1 MFCPS
6 CGVAIAQPSRF
17 CQECGTRLAPPAAAH
32 TPALPAAEVRKIVTI
47 IFCDIVDS
55 TALGERVDPE
65 SVRRVVALYFDEM
78 RRVIE
83 RHGGVVEK
91 FIGDAIMAVFGI
103 PQLHEDD
110 AVRAARAAHEMSTTL
125 AELNEELEAG
135 WGVRIQNRT
144 GVNTGEVVTNLHAVN
159 EQMVTGDAVNVAA
172 RLEQHAKPG
181 QILLG
186 EATQR
191 LVRDCVTTVPVEP
204 LHAKGKSAPVAAWEL
219 QDIIADAPW
228 LRRHLDSPMVG
239 REVELAQ
246 LERLFDESLSGGC
259 RLATIVAPPGLGKSR
274 IVHEISARV
283 GDRARVTTG
292 RCLSYGDGA
301 TYWPLR
307 EIVRD
312 LAGLTHDSDQA
323 FAADAVARVMNGTPS
338 ADAEAVV
345 GALTGAVGLSDSIAP
360 TTEIAWAARRMFEVV
375 AEDRPLVVVFD
386 DIHWAEPAL
395 LDLIEH
401 VATLA
406 TTVRMLVICMAR
418 PELDEER
425 ADWAATVPGAVR
437 LTLAPLTGAGLDQ
450 LVDNLLDGADMPQA
464 VHDEIV
470 RTADGNP
477 LFVEELMRMF
487 VDDDLLVRS
496 EDGWRAVGVHEIAI
510 PPSVSAILDTRL
522 DRMGHGERA
531 LLHRAAVVGREFYRE
546 AVLHLT
552 DPDERADMDTHL
564 RSLVRKQLVRPIG
577 SGFAGADAY
586 AFSHLLA
593 RESAYSSISREERA
607 TLHERFA
614 GWLESTAAGGKAE
627 YAEII
632 AYHLEQ
638 SAHQFRRLG
647 RVDARSRAVSARA
660 GQWLS
665 STGERALARD
675 DVSAAANL
683 LERAIAVLSATDPE
697 RPAVLRNL
705 AQALA
710 HHGRF
715 EEADRFLT
723 EAIEGAE
730 TTGDRSVVELS
741 KLDLAFVRLQFNPD
755 DTLARLVQETDAAYV
770 RLTEAGNHEGL
781 AAVWR
786 LRAELHFMSCAYGAT
801 TAALEK
807 ALKHARLAD
816 DAHEEAAITIWLA
829 SCLALGPTPVVDAIE
844 TCGDLLKRARG
855 SRRVE
860 AAVHTVLGYL
870 HALDG
875 RAEEARHALAE
886 AGGRYDELGLTT
898 TRSQWSFYSGMAL
911 LAIGDVDA
919 AERDLR
925 QAHDHL
931 TALGERF
938 VLPTIDAYLARIL
951 VGRGQVTEA
960 RALTE
965 TSKRDAASDDVASQI
980 AWRATQARCLV
991 AVGDLAPA
999 LALAESALALAE
1011 GTDDLEL
1018 VAFAHAVLGEAR
1030 RADGDE
1036 AGAAVE
1042 SEAALSTYA
1051 AKGHRNPD
1059 VLTKMGEN

>member
-1 MFCPS
+1 
-6 CGVAIAQPSRF
+6 
-17 CQECGTRLAPPAAAH
+17 
-32 TPALPAAEVRKIVTI
+32 
-47 IFCDIVDS
+47 
-55 TALGERVDPE
+55 
-65 SVRRVVALYFDEM
+65 M

-172 RLEQHAKPG
+172 RLEQHARPG

-191 LVRDCVTTVPVEP
+191 LVRDCVLTEPVEP
-204 LHAKGKSAPVAAWEL
+204 LLAKGKSAPVPAWEL
-219 QDIIADAPW
+219 KDVIADAPR
-228 LRRHLDSPMVG
+228 LRRHPDSPMVG
-239 REVELAQ
+239 RERELAQ
-246 LERLFDESLSGGC
+246 LEGLFDDCLTGGC
-259 RLATIVAPPGLGKSR
+259 RLATIVAAPGLGKSR

-283 GDRARVTTG
+283 GDRARVTIG

-312 LAGLTHDSDQA
+312 LAGLDH
-323 FAADAVARVMNGTPS
+323 DAVARVMSGS
-338 ADAEAVV
+338 QLADAEAVV
-345 GALTGAVGLSDSIAP
+345 GALTGAIGLSDTIAP
-360 TTEIAWAARRMFEVV
+360 TTEIALGRPADVRGGRRRRTLGRGVRRHPLGRAGAARPHR
-375 AEDRPLVVVFD
+375 
-386 DIHWAEPAL
+386 
-395 LDLIEH
+395 
-401 VATLA
+401 
-406 TTVRMLVICMAR
+406 AR
-418 PELDEER
+418 GDAGHER
-425 ADWAATVPGAVR
+425 APAPHLHGSPRARRGARR
-437 LTLAPLTGAGLDQ
+437 LGLDRAVARAPDVVPAHGEGLEQ

-470 RTADGNP
+470 RNADGNP

-552 DPDERADMDTHL
+552 EPEQRAEMDTHL
-564 RSLVRKQLVRPIG
+564 RSLVRKQLVRPVG

-593 RESAYSSISREERA
+593 RESAYASISREERA

-627 YAEII
+627 FAEII

-638 SAHQFRRLG
+638 AAHQFRRLG
-647 RVDARSRAVSARA
+647 PRRRPQPRPVGAGRPVALLDRRPRPGPRRRLRRREPARTCRGRAVRHRPRA
-660 GQWLS
+660 SG
-665 STGERALARD
+665 G
-675 DVSAAANL
+675 AAC
-683 LERAIAVLSATDPE
+683 P
-697 RPAVLRNL
+697 RPR
-705 AQALA
+705 ALA

-715 EEADRFLT
+715 EDADRLLT

-730 TTGDRSVVELS
+730 ATGDRGVVELS
-741 KLDLAFVRLQFNPD
+741 RLDLAFVRLQFNPD
-755 DTLARLVQETDAAYV
+755 DTLSRLVQETDAAYV

-829 SCLALGPTPVVDAIE
+829 SCPALGPTPVPDAIE

-870 HALDG
+870 YALDG
-875 RAEEARHALAE
+875 RAEEARRALAE
-886 AGGRYDELGLTT
+886 AAGRYDELGLTT

-911 LAIGDVDA
+911 LTIGDSEA
-919 AERDLR
+919 AEQDLR

-931 TALGERF
+931 TSPGERF
-938 VLPTIDAYLARIL
+938 VLPTIDAYLARIP
-951 VGRGQVTEA
+951 VVRGQVTEA

-965 TSKRDAASDDVASQI
+965 TSKRDAAADDVASQI
-980 AWRATQARCLV
+980 VPAGDPGALPGRGRRPGSRA
-991 AVGDLAPA
+991 G
-999 LALAESALALAE
+999 
-1011 GTDDLEL
+1011 
-1018 VAFAHAVLGEAR
+1018 AR
-1030 RADGDE
+1030 RLGP
-1036 AGAAVE
+1036 GARR
-1042 SEAALSTYA
+1042 
-1051 AKGHRNPD
+1051 GHRRPWSCWRSRTRCWARPGGPPATRRGRPSRARPRCRRTPRRGT
-1059 VLTKMGEN
+1059 VVPTPSPRWGRTEPTPSPARLEM